1 MTAWA
6 VYSEKYDIHIIVK
19 YNRIIAETYSENRNE
34 CLNRVFPTTL
44 SY

>member
-6 VYSEKYDIHIIVK
+6 VYSVKYDIHIIVK
-19 YNRIIAETYSENRNE
+19 YNRIMVETYNENGNK